1 MPSFD
6 SPVPCSVVPLLRK
19 PDGLLRDPVKK
30 KIVKVIVPPMRKS
43 DGQHYVDAMKFNPT
57 YLSEHMALSIPIAKC
72 SAPVCSPISPYSMEM
87 HSYDHND
94 DCMDCVTE
102 ADGKL
107 QEAEKEDTLILENE
121 DVLNTTVSSA
131 CNYVKPKKKRGE
143 RLTKDAVSGSSA
155 VLFAL
160 KHKVQSLQLYLFVT
174 NY

>member
-6 SPVPCSVVPLLRK
+6 DIPTLCSPTLPVSAPRSREMPSFDDIPVLSDKKVGPPVPLL
-19 PDGLLRDPVKK
+19 GDPKK
-30 KIVKVIVPPMRKS
+30 KCVRLS
-43 DGQHYVDAMKFNPT
+43 ESQNYVDPSKFNPT
-57 YLSEHMALSIPIAKC
+57 YLQHMAHSIPIDKC
-72 SAPVCSPISPYSMEM
+72 RTKDSP
-87 HSYDHND
+87 
-94 DCMDCVTE
+94 TF
-102 ADGKL
+102 
-107 QEAEKEDTLILENE
+107 ENS

-143 RLTKDAVSGSSA
+143 RLTKNAVSGSSA